1 LPPASSPVTLDD
13 VLRASAAVGDRLH
26 RTPMFSSATLSRQT
40 GARVFLKAELF
51 QRTGS
56 FKPRGLLAKLA
67 SLTPE
72 ERSRGVVTV
81 SAGNAAAAV
90 AYGSA
95 LEGIDALVCMWQGA
109 SAPKVAAV
117 QGYGGTVDQEAADP
131 TEAFA
136 RAAEVAARDGRTFVH
151 PFDDDTV
158 IAGHGSLGLELVE
171 DRPNVEVVVCP
182 IGGGGLISGV
192 SVGVKGARPDA
203 RIVGIEPEGSDV
215 MRRALEAGKPVSIT
229 PVSVADGLNAPH
241 AGTRCLLVCQALL
254 DDLRL
259 VTEAEIEAGFRFLY
273 QRAKLAVEPAA
284 AAGVG
289 ALLAGK
295 IPDVEGKTVVV
306 IVSGGNVAGQTAADI
321 LGRDEG

>member
-1 LPPASSPVTLDD
+1 
-13 VLRASAAVGDRLH
+13 
-26 RTPMFSSATLSRQT
+26 MFSSATLSRET
-40 GARVFLKAELF
+40 GANVFLKAELF

-56 FKPRGLLAKLA
+56 FKPRGILAKLA

-72 ERSRGVVTV
+72 ERERGVVTV

-90 AYGSA
+90 SYGAA

-109 SAPKVAAV
+109 SALKVAAV

-131 TEAFA
+131 AEAFA
-136 RAAEVAARDGRTFVH
+136 RAAELAAQGRTFVH

-158 IAGHGSLGLELVE
+158 IAGHASLGLELVE
-171 DRPNVEVVVCP
+171 DCPDVDAVICP

-192 SVGVKGARPDA
+192 LVGVKEARPDA
-203 RIVGIEPEGSDV
+203 RVVGIEPDGSDA
-215 MRRALEAGKPVSIT
+215 MHRALVAGRPVEMT

-241 AGTRCLLVCQALL
+241 AGERCLLVCQELL
-254 DDLRL
+254 DELQL
-259 VTEAEIEAGFRFLY
+259 VTEAEIENGFRFLY

-284 AAGVG
+284 AAGTG

-295 IPDVEGKTVVV
+295 IPSIEGKTVVV
-306 IVSGGNVAGQTAADI
+306 IVSGGNVAAQTAAGI